1 MKRHFILL
9 FTVLAGLTATAQG
22 SKALKIAYIDM
33 EYILDKVPDFAEAK
47 NQLEQRAAKWKQEMD
62 VKRND
67 ITKLKESL
75 QAEKAL
81 LTKELIEDREE
92 EIAVLEKELIDYQD
106 KKFGAKG
113 DLITQKTVLVKPIQ
127 DQVFTI
133 VQDIAAARKLD
144 FVFDKSSDLTML
156 FAANKHD
163 ISDLIVRRLTRS
175 AKQQKLTSK
184 EAKKL
189 EEQEKDEEMKTDPD
203 YVDKQ
208 KALED
213 KKAARQKVIDDRKT
227 AGDARRQAAK
237 EKREQLIEDRKAAA
251 EAKKNGTAAPAA
263 TAKKADAA
271 KTTDTSAPG
280 GDDDAPATDTN
291 KKAAPST
298 KTDDKDADTTE
309 KPAKKTAE
317 EIKADRDAAAQ
328 AAKEQREQKLA
339 AKNAAID
346 QRRKEAQEKRDAAQ
360 KAREEKKNA
369 NAPAAPAGDDP
380 APGTPANDN
389 D

>member
-1 MKRHFILL
+1 MKRYFILL
-9 FTVLAGLTATAQG
+9 FTVFAGLTATAQG

-133 VQDIAAARKLD
+133 VQDIAATRKLD

-175 AKQQKLTSK
+175 AKQQKLSSK

-213 KKAARQKVIDDRKT
+213 KKAARQKAIDDRKA
-227 AGDARRQAAK
+227 AGDAKRAEAQERRN
-237 EKREQLIEDRKAAA
+237 QLIEDRKAAA
-251 EAKKNGTAAPAA
+251 EAKKNGTTPP
-263 TAKKADAA
+263 AKKKDNTKDA
-271 KTTDTSAPG
+271 DTSTPG
-280 GDDDAPATDTN
+280 GDDDAPAESN
-291 KKAAPST
+291 KKMAPATKADNEDTDAA
-298 KTDDKDADTTE
+298 E
-309 KPAKKTAE
+309 KKAPAKRTAE
-317 EIKADRDAAAQ
+317 EAKAARDAAAQ
-328 AAKEQREQKLA
+328 AAKEQREEKQA
-339 AKNAAID
+339 ARSAALE
-346 QRRKEAQEKRDAAQ
+346 QRKKEAQDKRDAAQ
-360 KAREEKKNA
+360 RARDEKKNTS
-369 NAPAAPAGDDP
+369 APAAPAGDDP
-380 APGTPANDN
+380 APGAPANGN

>member
-1 MKRHFILL
+1 MKRYFILM
-9 FTVLAGLTATAQG
+9 FTVLVGLTATAQG

-92 EIAVLEKELIDYQD
+92 EIAILEKDLIEYQD

-133 VQDIAAARKLD
+133 VQDIAATRKLD

-189 EEQEKDEEMKTDPD
+189 EEQEKDEELKTDPE

-208 KALED
+208 KVLED
-213 KKAARQKVIDDRKT
+213 KKAARQKAIDDRKA
-227 AGDARRQAAK
+227 AGDAKRQEAK
-237 EKREQLIEDRKAAA
+237 EKRDQLIEDRKAAA
-251 EAKKNGTAAPAA
+251 EAKRNGTKTPATTTKANDAESNKEVNGDDELPA
-263 TAKKADAA
+263 TA
-271 KTTDTSAPG
+271 
-280 GDDDAPATDTN
+280 N

-298 KTDDKDADTTE
+298 KTDEDGTTE
-309 KPAKKTAE
+309 KETAKKTAE
-317 EIKADRDAAAQ
+317 DIKADRDAAAQ
-328 AAKEQREQKLA
+328 AAKEQRQQKLDA
-339 AKNAAID
+339 RNAVIE
-346 QRRKEAQEKRDAAQ
+346 QRKKEAQEKREAAQ
-360 KAREEKKNA
+360 KARDEKKNA
-369 NAPAAPAGDDP
+369 NAPATTPAGDDP
-380 APGTPANDN
+380 APGAPADN